1 MCIVH
6 LPYSCP
12 VVISHVEVCEI
23 DAHAR
28 THTHTHRLILIPLRL
43 VKVTCTLI
51 AENLATLCD

>member
-1 MCIVH
+1 MCIVR

-23 DAHAR
+23 DAHA
-28 THTHTHRLILIPLRL
+28 HTHTHRLILIPLRL